1 MISDLIEFPVGP
13 LFLCRFQCLIFS
25 PADTQS
31 IGRKVLGNKPYEPWC
46 PNPYTRI
53 SGAHVVWSSY
63 VVLMSGFD
71 TQITWRCTALGVWG
85 RGCILLKT
93 FVGIMFQFCFL
104 ESQDHWLWEKFLYI
118 LITFCTVCTRV
129 YCSVTL
135 NSNSKKN
142 RHVPRFLVLLHLTSK
157 PVIHEKVSYVG
168 KQSSTQSKKEKR
180 KAITTSKV
188 L

>member
-1 MISDLIEFPVGP
+1 MSKPLRRNIGNSRSLKQLRGFNVGIQYANHVT
-13 LFLCRFQCLIFS
+13 LHGFRSL
-25 PADTQS
+25 
-31 IGRKVLGNKPYEPWC
+31 GR
-46 PNPYTRI
+46 
-53 SGAHVVWSSY
+53 A
-63 VVLMSGFD
+63 
-71 TQITWRCTALGVWG
+71 
-85 RGCILLKT
+85 CILLKT

-118 LITFCTVCTRV
+118 LITLCTVCTRV

>member
-1 MISDLIEFPVGP
+1 MSKPLRRNIGNSRSLKQLRGFNVGIRYANHVT
-13 LFLCRFQCLIFS
+13 LHGFRSL
-25 PADTQS
+25 
-31 IGRKVLGNKPYEPWC
+31 GR
-46 PNPYTRI
+46 
-53 SGAHVVWSSY
+53 A
-63 VVLMSGFD
+63 
-71 TQITWRCTALGVWG
+71 
-85 RGCILLKT
+85 CILLKT
-93 FVGIMFQFCFL
+93 FVGIMFQFRFL

>member
-1 MISDLIEFPVGP
+1 MSKPLRRNIGNSRSLKQLRGFNVGIRYANHVT
-13 LFLCRFQCLIFS
+13 LHGFRSL
-25 PADTQS
+25 
-31 IGRKVLGNKPYEPWC
+31 GR
-46 PNPYTRI
+46 
-53 SGAHVVWSSY
+53 A
-63 VVLMSGFD
+63 
-71 TQITWRCTALGVWG
+71 
-85 RGCILLKT
+85 CILLKT

-118 LITFCTVCTRV
+118 LITLCTVCTRV